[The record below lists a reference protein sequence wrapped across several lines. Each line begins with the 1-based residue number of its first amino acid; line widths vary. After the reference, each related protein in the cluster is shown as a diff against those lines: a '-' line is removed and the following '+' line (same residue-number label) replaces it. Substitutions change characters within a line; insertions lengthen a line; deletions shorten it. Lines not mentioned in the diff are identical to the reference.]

1 MAQTN
6 YLQPHFDYKCNKC
19 NLIVYSWMKDIE
31 KSFTWKDEVLNSYN
45 VFMAYLQDSSKIF
58 KGG

>member
-1 MAQTN
+1 
-6 YLQPHFDYKCNKC
+6 
-19 NLIVYSWMKDIE
+19 MKDIE